1 MKNNPLRMNLPS
13 LDNLFTTQEE
23 RDNPKILKIGD
34 LSIDLIHDFPN
45 HPFKITDNEEM
56 YDMVESVSKSG
67 VIMPAIVRKES
78 NDNYTMI
85 AGHRRKHAAKLAGLK
100 RIPCI
105 IMNLTDDEATI
116 LMVDTNINQRR
127 KMLLSEKAFAY
138 KMKLDAIKHQGKK
151 EDETSRLIG
160 EKLKKIFSADIIGK
174 EVGESARTIQRY
186 VRLTYL
192 IPELLEL
199 VDKEINGMGL
209 YPAVEISYISQENQK
224 LIYESFKYNDAT
236 ASMSQAKQ
244 LRKLDESNKLTNKK
258 IIEIMQQ
265 QKPNQREQFKTSY
278 DNIRKFFPNNYT
290 NAQIDK
296 KILELLELYYKQWN
310 HLWAY
315 FLEVIII
322 CE

>member
-56 YDMVESVSKSG
+56 YDMVESVSKRG

-199 VDKEINGMGL
+199 VDKETNGMGL

-244 LRKLDESNKLTNKK
+244 LRKLNESNKLTNKK

-265 QKPNQREQFKTSY
+265 QKTNQREQFKTSY

-310 HLWAY
+310 QQ
-315 FLEVIII
+315 V
-322 CE
+322 

>member
-1 MKNNPLRMNLPS
+1 MNLPS

-56 YDMVESVSKSG
+56 YDMVESVSKRG

-151 EDETSRLIG
+151 ENETSRLIG

-199 VDKEINGMGL
+199 VDKETNGMGL

-244 LRKLDESNKLTNKK
+244 LRKLNESNKLTNKK

-310 HLWAY
+310 QQ
-315 FLEVIII
+315 V
-322 CE
+322 

>member
-56 YDMVESVSKSG
+56 YDMVESVSKRG

-199 VDKEINGMGL
+199 VDKETNGMGL

-244 LRKLDESNKLTNKK
+244 LRKLNESNKLTNKK

-265 QKPNQREQFKTSY
+265 QKPNQREKFKTSY

-310 HLWAY
+310 QQ
-315 FLEVIII
+315 V
-322 CE
+322 

>member
-1 MKNNPLRMNLPS
+1 MNLPS

-56 YDMVESVSKSG
+56 YDMVESVSKRV

-127 KMLLSEKAFAY
+127 KMLLSEKAFTY

-199 VDKEINGMGL
+199 VDKETNGMGL

-244 LRKLDESNKLTNKK
+244 LRKLNESNKLTNKK

-310 HLWAY
+310 QQ
-315 FLEVIII
+315 V
-322 CE
+322 

>member
-1 MKNNPLRMNLPS
+1 MRLENKVAVVTGASSGMGKAI
-13 LDNLFTTQEE
+13 TTRFVQEGAKVVAVA
-23 RDNPKILKIGD
+23 RR
-34 LSIDLIHDFPN
+34 
-45 HPFKITDNEEM
+45 
-56 YDMVESVSKSG
+56 
-67 VIMPAIVRKES
+67 IVRLEELAES
-78 NDNYTMI
+78 
-85 AGHRRKHAAKLAGLK
+85 LK
-100 RIPCI
+100 
-105 IMNLTDDEATI
+105 
-116 LMVDTNINQRR
+116 
-127 KMLLSEKAFAY
+127 
-138 KMKLDAIKHQGKK
+138 
-151 EDETSRLIG
+151 G
-160 EKLKKIFSADIIGK
+160 EPGEIEIFSADIIGK

-199 VDKEINGMGL
+199 VDKETNGMGL

-310 HLWAY
+310 QQ
-315 FLEVIII
+315 V
-322 CE
+322 

>member
-56 YDMVESVSKSG
+56 YDMVESVSKRV

-151 EDETSRLIG
+151 EDVTSRLIG

-174 EVGESARTIQRY
+174 AVGESARTIQRY

-199 VDKEINGMGL
+199 VDKETNGMGL

-244 LRKLDESNKLTNKK
+244 LRKLNESNKLTNKK

-310 HLWAY
+310 QQ
-315 FLEVIII
+315 V
-322 CE
+322 

>member
-23 RDNPKILKIGD
+23 RDNPKILKLWD
-34 LSIDLIHDFPN
+34 FSIYLIHDFPN

-56 YDMVESVSKSG
+56 YDMVESVSKRG

-199 VDKEINGMGL
+199 VDKETNGMGL

-244 LRKLDESNKLTNKK
+244 LRKLNESNKLTNKK

-310 HLWAY
+310 QQ
-315 FLEVIII
+315 V
-322 CE
+322 

>member
-56 YDMVESVSKSG
+56 YDMVESVSKRV

-151 EDETSRLIG
+151 EDETSLLIG

-199 VDKEINGMGL
+199 VDKETNGMGL

-244 LRKLDESNKLTNKK
+244 LRKLNESNKLTNKK

-310 HLWAY
+310 QQ
-315 FLEVIII
+315 V
-322 CE
+322 

>member
-56 YDMVESVSKSG
+56 YDMVESVSKRG

-199 VDKEINGMGL
+199 VDKETNGMGL

-244 LRKLDESNKLTNKK
+244 LRKLNESNKLTNKK

-310 HLWAY
+310 QQ
-315 FLEVIII
+315 V
-322 CE
+322 

>member
-1 MKNNPLRMNLPS
+1 MKNNPLRMNLTS

-56 YDMVESVSKSG
+56 YDMVESVSKRV

-199 VDKEINGMGL
+199 VDKETNGMGL

-244 LRKLDESNKLTNKK
+244 LRKLNESNKLTNKK

-310 HLWAY
+310 QQ
-315 FLEVIII
+315 V
-322 CE
+322 

>member
-56 YDMVESVSKSG
+56 YDMVESVSKRV

-174 EVGESARTIQRY
+174 EVGESAMTIQRY

-199 VDKEINGMGL
+199 VDKETNGMGL

-244 LRKLDESNKLTNKK
+244 LRKLNESNKLTNKK

-310 HLWAY
+310 QQ
-315 FLEVIII
+315 V
-322 CE
+322 